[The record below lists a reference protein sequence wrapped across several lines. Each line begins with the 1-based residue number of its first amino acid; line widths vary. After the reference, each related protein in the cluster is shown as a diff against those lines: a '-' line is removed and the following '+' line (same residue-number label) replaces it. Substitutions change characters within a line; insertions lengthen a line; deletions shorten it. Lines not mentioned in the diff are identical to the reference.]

1 MLFAKIYPE
10 VMNAN
15 AHQDFPATHSADV
28 KNVQE
33 DHALANLPMFKLEI
47 SADWPDVQAVRI
59 ANRKRLSVSK
69 LPEELVTVLAHPVTR
84 LPVPANVSTSMNVP
98 TVWDRL
104 APTEPNVPTRKGL
117 SHVPVLVV
125 QPVTP
130 IMAFAKLCAYPVPAT
145 VNVVKTKNA

>member
-1 MLFAKIYPE
+1 MQFVKIYPE

-15 AHQDFPATHSADV
+15 VHQDFPETHLADV

-33 DHALANLPMFKLEI
+33 DRALANHPMFKLEI

-59 ANRKRLSVSK
+59 VNRKRLSVSK
-69 LPEELVTVLAHPVTR
+69 SQEELVTVLAHPVTR
-84 LPVPANVSTSMNVP
+84 LPVPVNVSMSTNVP

-104 APTEPNVPTRKGL
+104 VPTEPFVPTRKGL
-117 SHVPVLVV
+117 SLVLALVG

-130 IMAFAKLCAYPVPAT
+130 ITDSVKL
-145 VNVVKTKNA
+145 